1 MVDPDEVEGR
11 GLHVVLARAFDGPG
25 TRQGEEHE
33 AASTTR
39 AVLLFSLLATLA
51 YIAFYVIRDASEL
64 RSAILTDC
72 AFGVTY
78 VVGLLLLRGG
88 RALAAG
94 DPVPR
99 CHDSPNPGVHVTSR
113 FPGGNARLPD
123 RDGPR
128 GVHGLHR
135 RPELVAVAVRAER
148 GACRSPTASSPW
160 SRLPPALSLA
170 PETARLVFS
179 VNAGAAGLLVALLAA
194 VEHSR
199 RRVSAADDQ
208 RATDRAQFLAN
219 TDPLT
224 GLANRRPVMDELER
238 ISAEGGYC
246 VVVADLDAFKE
257 MNDSFGHLCGDHVLA
272 GVGQELL
279 SHIRQFDTVG
289 RWGGEEFIFVLPQ
302 TDIADAMSFAERLR
316 AAIEE
321 CSFECGGH
329 THRVTA
335 SFGVADG
342 TGDGMSHRVVR
353 RADDA
358 MYDAKDAGR
367 NRRANEAALG
377 RLLAATDD
385 GDAGHPPSSI
395 RAEALA
401 SQT

>member
-1 MVDPDEVEGR
+1 MDDPEEVEGR
-11 GLHVVLARAFDGPG
+11 GLHVVLARVFDGPG
-25 TRQGEEHE
+25 IRRSEEHE

-39 AVLLFSLLATLA
+39 AVLLFSLVATLA
-51 YIAFYVIRDASEL
+51 YIAFYAIRDAAEL

-72 AFGVTY
+72 AFAVTY
-78 VVGLLLLRGG
+78 IVGLVLLRGG
-88 RALAAG
+88 RTLGAATLCLAATIPQILVCTSLLG
-94 DPVPR
+94 
-99 CHDSPNPGVHVTSR
+99 SQAGMHVFMIAMGPAVFMVFTDAQSR
-113 FPGGNARLPD
+113 FRWLF
-123 RDGPR
+123 
-128 GVHGLHR
+128 
-135 RPELVAVAVRAER
+135 
-148 GACRSPTASSPW
+148 
-160 SRLPPALSLA
+160 ALSAAGVFIYCQFALEPTSATLSIA
-170 PETARLVFS
+170 PETARLIFS

-199 RRVSAADDQ
+199 RRVSAADEK

-238 ISAEGGYC
+238 ISAEGEYC

-257 MNDSFGHLCGDHVLA
+257 MNDTFGHLCGDHVLA

-279 SHIRQFDTVG
+279 RHIREFDTVG
-289 RWGGEEFIFVLPQ
+289 RWGGEEFIFVLPR
-302 TDIADAMSFAERLR
+302 TDIADAVGFAERLR
-316 AAIEE
+316 AAIEA
-321 CSFECGGH
+321 CSFGCGGH

-367 NRRANEAALG
+367 NRVRTRPLADVALQ
-377 RLLAATDD
+377 
-385 GDAGHPPSSI
+385 PPTMEMPVARRHRSGP
-395 RAEALA
+395 RR
-401 SQT
+401 